1 MPRPDDDAAMDTLQP
16 FEGAARAVEASIAS
30 VEDWDAPGLGEW
42 SVAELVAHLIRAA
55 DRITHYLAQPVDG
68 EVPVCD
74 RVEYFRFDHR
84 AAATG
89 VADRSRADAARIG
102 TDALASTFTAA
113 WTATTAAL
121 RTEPADRIVPTFMG
135 PMTLEEYSA
144 TRVLEL
150 VVHGLDLCRALDVP
164 ERTDPTALAM
174 TERILRSLL
183 DGDMPGGLTGTAFV
197 MAATGRDPHPDPRL
211 PVLS

>member
-1 MPRPDDDAAMDTLQP
+1 M
-16 FEGAARAVEASIAS
+16 
-30 VEDWDAPGLGEW
+30 
-42 SVAELVAHLIRAA
+42 
-55 DRITHYLAQPVDG
+55 
-68 EVPVCD
+68 
-74 RVEYFRFDHR
+74 
-84 AAATG
+84 
-89 VADRSRADAARIG
+89 
-102 TDALASTFTAA
+102 ASTFTAA